1 VEARPEGFQEVSV
14 LVKIFP
20 KAGVAIEIALDVA
33 PEVLEA
39 LDPNGPGGI
48 RITRDEAEGIA
59 HKIVEELVERVGHS
73 SAPSPAPKTRKP
85 RARRS

>member
-59 HKIVEELVERVGHS
+59 HSIVEELVQRVGHGA
-73 SAPSPAPKTRKP
+73 APAVQPKTRK
-85 RARRS
+85 RARRT